1 MAADRSPSVPAAADD
16 DADPADALPRMTLA
30 EHLDELR
37 RRVVRA
43 ALALVLGMVVA
54 FVFYQDLFRF
64 VAAPFNEA
72 VREAGG
78 DVTSHLQGLSPLEAF
93 ITVMKLCFLTGL
105 VATAPY
111 VLAQMWGFVAAGLY
125 DHEKKAV
132 RTFFPVSVVLF
143 AFGCA
148 MAYLMILPVGLRF
161 LIGFSHGLGVTTN
174 FGVGEY
180 LSLLLSLVFGMGI
193 AFQMPLLILFLEATG
208 IVEREAFARNW
219 RIAVLSA
226 FVVAMVVTP
235 DPTPISQILMALPLV
250 GLYFLGVWGG
260 RFVGEARERFVWWK
274 AWPLA
279 LAVAFFVALFAFRR
293 DIASLVGRMFS

>member
-1 MAADRSPSVPAAADD
+1 
-16 DADPADALPRMTLA
+16 
-30 EHLDELR
+30 
-37 RRVVRA
+37 
-43 ALALVLGMVVA
+43 
-54 FVFYQDLFRF
+54 
-64 VAAPFNEA
+64 
-72 VREAGG
+72 
-78 DVTSHLQGLSPLEAF
+78 
-93 ITVMKLCFLTGL
+93 
-105 VATAPY
+105 
-111 VLAQMWGFVAAGLY
+111 VLAQMWGFIAAGLY

-161 LIGFSHGLGVTTN
+161 LIGFSHTLDVTTN
-174 FGVGEY
+174 FGVGDY

-208 IVEREAFARNW
+208 LVEREAFAKNW
-219 RIAVLSA
+219 RIAVLAA

-235 DPTPISQILMALPLV
+235 DPTPVSQILMALPLV

-260 RFVGEARERFVWWK
+260 RFVGEQRERFYWWK

-279 LAVAFFVALFAFRR
+279 LAIAAFVLLFVFRR
-293 DIASLVGRMFS
+293 DLASLAGRLFS

>member
-1 MAADRSPSVPAAADD
+1 MADDRSPSARPDADP
-16 DADPADALPRMTLA
+16 DADPADSLPRMTLS

-37 RRVVRA
+37 RRVVRS
-43 ALALVLGMVVA
+43 ALALLAGMVVA
-54 FVFYQDLFRF
+54 FVFYKDLFQF
-64 VAAPFNEA
+64 VSAPFREA
-72 VREAGG
+72 VKDAGG
-78 DVTSHLQGLSPLEAF
+78 DVASHLAALAPLEAF
-93 ITVMKLCFLTGL
+93 ITVMKLCFLTGV

-111 VLAQMWGFVAAGLY
+111 VLAQMWGFIAAGLY

-161 LIGFSHGLGVTTN
+161 LIGFSHGLDVTTN
-174 FGVGEY
+174 FGVGDY
-180 LSLLLSLVFGMGI
+180 LSLLLSLIFGMGL
-193 AFQMPLLILFLEATG
+193 AFQMPLVILFLEATG
-208 IVEREAFARNW
+208 IVDRETFARNW

-226 FVVAMVVTP
+226 FVVSMVVTP
-235 DPTPISQILMALPLV
+235 DPTPVSQVLMAVPLV

-260 RFVGEARERFVWWK
+260 RFVGEGRERFSWWK

-279 LAVAFFVALFAFRR
+279 LAVATFVLLFVYRR
-293 DIASLVGRMFS
+293 DLSSLAGRMFS